1 MIPISSR
8 SGQAQK
14 QWIERVQKR
23 LAVTANVLGNMKAVQ
38 MLGLNDVLLPLVSHL
53 RQVEVKT
60 SVRFRKLLIWQ
71 VALCKSIKKCPQEM
85 NLRIIVY
92 S

>member
-8 SGQAQK
+8 SGVAQK

-23 LAVTANVLGNMKAVQ
+23 LAITSTMVGDIKAMQ
-38 MLGLNDVLLPLVSHL
+38 MLGLSKALSTIVTKL
-53 RQVEVKT
+53 RQIEVET
-60 SVRFRKLLIWQ
+60 SIRFRKLLIWQ
-71 VALCKSIKKCPQEM
+71 VVICMLQVGPFSID
-85 NLRIIVY
+85 